1 MGNDTDKRLTEL
13 ETQLAEM
20 VEQANREIPLFIQ
33 QWQTQIDMQ
42 RGRIAER
49 KQALEEQSELLDGL
63 GNAPQSNEKAHL
75 SVLPGSQGAIL
86 NESQKEA

>member
-63 GNAPQSNEKAHL
+63 GNAPQSNEKARL